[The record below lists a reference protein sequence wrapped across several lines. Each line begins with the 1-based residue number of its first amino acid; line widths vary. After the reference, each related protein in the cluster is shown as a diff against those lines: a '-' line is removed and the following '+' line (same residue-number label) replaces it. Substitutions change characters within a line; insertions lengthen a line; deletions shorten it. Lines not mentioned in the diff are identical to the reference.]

1 MNAKKDSV
9 ISRKIKE
16 LLRFDKQK
24 FFELLKI
31 IQFSILYIIFTIV
44 LAHIIDVIFFN
55 PYEDIKNQS
64 KFKLFWEITLQT
76 IACVIAIYYI
86 RKIVKAIPFIFQHK
100 LDDDW
105 ESVYNGEIVVS
116 FIFIGSQQNLLKKIS
131 HVVTAS

>member
-1 MNAKKDSV
+1 MNAKKENIV
-9 ISRKIKE
+9 SRRIKE
-16 LLRFDKQK
+16 LLRFDKKK

-31 IQFSILYIIFTIV
+31 IQLSVLYIIFTMV
-44 LAHIIDVIFFN
+44 LAHFIDVIFFN

-64 KFKLFWEITLQT
+64 KFKLFLEITLQT

-86 RKIVKAIPFIFQHK
+86 RKIVKAIPFIFQYK

-105 ESVYNGEIVVS
+105 GTVYNGEIVIS

-131 HVVTAS
+131 HVVTVS